1 MSLLFA
7 DLNLTA
13 GASLV
18 TYGTKNDVCL
28 FTLREA
34 MHGKKSNELVKI
46 RKELEGKLEAVPVV
60 KFRHSGAEIV
70 ISFEYIHKL
79 AEKFP
84 LPEQPATEESEATN
98 EG

>member
-28 FTLREA
+28 FTLRER
-34 MHGKKSNELVKI
+34 MHNKKSSELVAV
-46 RKELEGKLEAVPVV
+46 RKELEGQLEAKPVV

-84 LPEQPATEESEATN
+84 LEVQPTTEVSEENN